1 MSSANFIGDYMVIF
15 QNNVEKFHG
24 AIKTGSAE
32 TVRSVLQNSSSPK
45 LVINA
50 RNKVRTLPYGQQ
62 CQKTCLRLFANNKG
76 ADQPPPPRSL
86 ISAFV
91 IRGLEVSYLDLL

>member
-1 MSSANFIGDYMVIF
+1 MFSLHIERPSYMVIF

-32 TVRSVLQNSSSPK
+32 TVRSVLQNSSSPE

-50 RNKVRTLPYGQQ
+50 RNKVSVLPLTFVEKFHGAI
-62 CQKTCLRLFANNKG
+62 KTGSAETV
-76 ADQPPPPRSL
+76 RSVL
-86 ISAFV
+86 QNS
-91 IRGLEVSYLDLL
+91 SSP